1 MYIITLYTLNCYE
14 DKYYE
19 DKYFI
24 GLFVRFKHKARIY
37 YYHTY
42 TLSIMKKTW

>member
-14 DKYYE
+14 DKY
-19 DKYFI
+19 FI
-24 GLFVRFKHKARIY
+24 GLFVCFKRKARIY